1 MRRGIVAQLVHRQRD
16 RMHRSRL
23 QGRVHEVERVP
34 LQQVAGVQE
43 HGSPRV
49 RSADAVDLWNQA
61 RQTVRGLGTRVVI
74 ERKQPSVNVGGP
86 HQHERFTAH
95 ADFLEIVELSIIR
108 AAGPRRLACEDQP
121 VIRLVIVLLLTCFVT
136 FSAGAQEPVEPPVQ
150 QPVASADTAVISARG
165 ALVRSLVLPGWGQ
178 TYVGAPGRGAIYFAA
193 EAGSLWMVYKAR
205 QQLRA
210 ARVLERHL
218 LDTGVL
224 PADQRL
230 DLVLSRQAQ
239 QEDWITLAIFLLFFS
254 GADAYVAAQLADFDE
269 RFGVRQ
275 SASGGVQLEARVPVG
290 VRR

>member
-1 MRRGIVAQLVHRQRD
+1 VASFYGVGFLSPSLESDGPRLTRRLPR
-16 RMHRSRL
+16 
-23 QGRVHEVERVP
+23 
-34 LQQVAGVQE
+34 
-43 HGSPRV
+43 GSV
-49 RSADAVDLWNQA
+49 FCSAPA
-61 RQTVRGLGTRVVI
+61 
-74 ERKQPSVNVGGP
+74 VGGP
-86 HQHERFTAH
+86 AAIWPPFQVDGSFTAH
-95 ADFLEIVELSIIR
+95 ADFLEVVELSIIR

>member
-1 MRRGIVAQLVHRQRD
+1 
-16 RMHRSRL
+16 
-23 QGRVHEVERVP
+23 VHE
-34 LQQVAGVQE
+34 G
-43 HGSPRV
+43 
-49 RSADAVDLWNQA
+49 
-61 RQTVRGLGTRVVI
+61 
-74 ERKQPSVNVGGP
+74 
-86 HQHERFTAH
+86 
-95 ADFLEIVELSIIR
+95 
-108 AAGPRRLACEDQP
+108 QP
-121 VIRLVIVLLLTCFVT
+121 VIRLSIVLFLTCFVSI
-136 FSAGAQEPVEPPVQ
+136 SAGAQEPVQPPVQ
-150 QPVASADTAVISARG
+150 PPMVAIDTAVISPRG

-193 EAGSLWMVYKAR
+193 EVGSLWMVYKSR
-205 QQLRA
+205 QQLQA

-224 PADQRL
+224 PENQRL
-230 DLVLSRQAQ
+230 DLVLSREAQ